1 MAGNKKRTKRYV
13 SKPVAI
19 PRILNARMTADE
31 HPWLAMQ
38 LYAAM
43 ITLIERPTMEA
54 CNRLSHQLCCIAGG
68 MCHANKGAPI
78 MHRTDAPSI
87 AIQSAI
93 RAIESIVDRHERI
106 GTLVVSESDAATLRA
121 AAGKLDDA
129 IGATP
134 LTAYRRAEREV
145 SELVG
150 SHEARHADRHAGNP
164 DSGRAAQS
172 GTVQGAAAISVSRPG
187 QIVPVSG

>member
-1 MAGNKKRTKRYV
+1 MAGNKKRNKRYV
-13 SKPVAI
+13 SRPVTI
-19 PRILNARMTADE
+19 PRILNVRMTADE
-31 HPWLAMQ
+31 HPILAHQ

-54 CNRLSHQLCCIAGG
+54 CNLLSHRLCCIAGG
-68 MCHANKGAPI
+68 MNHANKGAPL
-78 MHRTDAPSI
+78 MRRTDAASI
-87 AIQSAI
+87 AIQPAL
-93 RAIESIVDRHERI
+93 RAIDSIVDRFERI
-106 GTLVVSESDAATLRA
+106 GAVAVSESEAATLRA

-150 SHEARHADRHAGNP
+150 IA
-164 DSGRAAQS
+164 
-172 GTVQGAAAISVSRPG
+172 
-187 QIVPVSG
+187 